1 MNTHIQSVHEHRK
14 AFKCDVCHYRYSRKG
29 HMLSCYQVHDSSKAF
44 ECDICDYSCSQKS
57 RLNIQFMKEKNPSN
71 VKHVKKNFRFK
82 SELNSHIASVH
93 EARNSFKC
101 NMCDKSFSQKG
112 NMYLHVETVHEGRKA
127 FKCDIC
133 DQCYSQKSNLK
144 THIANNHSNAKYVI
158 KALNLKAI

>member
-1 MNTHIQSVHEHRK
+1 M
-14 AFKCDVCHYRYSRKG
+14 
-29 HMLSCYQVHDSSKAF
+29 
-44 ECDICDYSCSQKS
+44 
-57 RLNIQFMKEKNPSN
+57 
-71 VKHVKKNFRFK
+71 
-82 SELNSHIASVH
+82 NSHIASVH